1 MAFELK
7 DGQGTMFVNDK
18 KGNDKAPDRRGELN
32 IGGVMYEIAG
42 WVKQGQRGPWISISC
57 KPKEERAAPPAR
69 TVAPDEDVP
78 F

>member
-18 KGNDKAPDRRGELN
+18 KGNEKAPDRRGELMLN
-32 IGGVMYEIAG
+32 GVMYEIAG
-42 WVKQGQRGPWISISC
+42 WVKQGQRGPWMSISC
-57 KPKEERAAPPAR
+57 KPKTEREAPAKQG
-69 TVAPDEDVP
+69 ASISDDIP

>member
-18 KGNDKAPDRRGELN
+18 KGNEKAPDRRGELMLN
-32 IGGVMYEIAG
+32 GVMYEIAG
-42 WVKQGQRGPWISISC
+42 WVKQGQRGPWMSISC
-57 KPKEERAAPPAR
+57 KPKDSRPEASPREMN
-69 TVAPDEDVP
+69 PDADIP